1 MTFFILYS
9 NSHATQ
15 QKLNTKPL
23 YSYLS
28 RQYNSTSNHRQ
39 LIYAKKAGSA
49 VEFCVAR
56 FF

>member
-15 QKLNTKPL
+15 QKLNTKSL

-28 RQYNSTSNHRQ
+28 RQYNSASNHRQ
-39 LIYAKKAGSA
+39 LIYAKKSGQRS
-49 VEFCVAR
+49 
-56 FF
+56 